1 MPKRAFSV
9 VFGVVFVFALAASS
23 VRADSVHANNFIEQL
38 SGAEHRNLNLPDI
51 NRADEQGYFSIVLH
65 SNNGKHLGFTAASV
79 NRGPRIGLVKPG
91 PRASVT
97 QNPEPAT
104 MILMGT
110 GLVAVGA
117 WVRRRRKV

>member
-1 MPKRAFSV
+1 MQKRAFSV
-9 VFGVVFVFALAASS
+9 VGAVFVFALAASS
-23 VRADSVHANNFIEQL
+23 ARADSVNANKFIEQL
-38 SGAEHRNLNLPDI
+38 NGAQHHNLDLPDI
-51 NRADEQGYFSIVLH
+51 SRADEQAHFSFVLH

-79 NRGPRIGLVKPG
+79 HRGPKIGLVKPG

-110 GLVAVGA
+110 GLVAIGA
-117 WVRRRRKV
+117 WVRSRRKV